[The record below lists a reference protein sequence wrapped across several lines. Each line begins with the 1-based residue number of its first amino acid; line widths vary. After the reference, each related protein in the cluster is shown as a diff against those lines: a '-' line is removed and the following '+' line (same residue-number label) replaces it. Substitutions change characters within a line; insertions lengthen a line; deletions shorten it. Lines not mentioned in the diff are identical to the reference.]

1 MDVLFIMARQRL
13 GWRIEESWEV
23 SSGLLSRL

>member
-1 MDVLFIMARQRL
+1 MDVLFIMARRML
-13 GWRIEESWEV
+13 DWRIEESWEV